1 MSEDNE
7 QPLPQ
12 ILCVDD
18 EKAILKSLRRVL
30 MDEDCEVL
38 TAPSGA
44 EGLDVLNKETNVALI
59 ISDQRMPEMTGVEFL
74 QQAKAITPSAYR
86 VMLTGYADINA
97 TMDAVNHGE
106 IWRYITKPWD
116 DEQLVFLVRDAI
128 RHYNLENENLRLHG
142 VIEKKNKELQQWNDR
157 LKQRVLSQTNL
168 IREKHENLAKQ
179 NRALRESFEQNLL
192 AFSDLTSLRDKSLRN
207 HSFSTAAIATKA
219 AQLLKLEVG
228 ELQHIRAA
236 ALLHGIGKLAI
247 ADTLL
252 KKPEEELTPS
262 EKIIFNS
269 YTVRSQTAI
278 SPINELQEAGKLI
291 RHITEEFNGSGSPDH
306 LKGDQ
311 IPLGSRIIAIAKY
324 IDRKFNSGTYGI
336 YGVLEQVIKSCDAQ
350 AGTRFDADLVPIVSE
365 AARLYYSESKSSEP
379 EDIRE
384 ELYPM
389 DLRVGMVVLRD
400 VYSGTGILLLKQ
412 GSTLSSESISALKRY
427 YDTDPPDGPV
437 LTLKADQPESMVKNI
452 EE

>member
-12 ILCVDD
+12 VLCVDD

-30 MDEDCEVL
+30 MDENCEVL

-44 EGLDVLNKETNVALI
+44 EGLDILNEEHNIALI
-59 ISDQRMPEMTGVEFL
+59 ISDQRMPVMTGVEFL
-74 QQAKAITPSAYR
+74 QQAKTIAPSAYR

-116 DEQLVFLVRDAI
+116 DEQLIFLVRDAI
-128 RHYNLENENLRLHG
+128 RHYNLENENLRLQG
-142 VIEKKNKELQQWNDR
+142 VIEKKNEELKQWNDR

-192 AFSDLTSLRDKSLRN
+192 AFSDLTSLRDKNLRN

-219 AQLLKLEVG
+219 AQLLKLEAE
-228 ELQHIRAA
+228 ELEHIREA

-247 ADTLL
+247 PDNLL
-252 KKPEEELTPS
+252 QKPEEELSES
-262 EKIIFNS
+262 EKVIFNS

-278 SPINELQEAGKLI
+278 GPISDLHEAGKLI
-291 RHITEEFNGSGSPDH
+291 RHITEKFDGSGSPDH
-306 LKGDQ
+306 LTGDQ
-311 IPLGSRIIAIAKY
+311 IPLGSRILTIAEY
-324 IDRKFNSGTYGI
+324 IDRRFNSGSYGI
-336 YGVLEQVIKSCDAQ
+336 YGVLEQIIDSCNSQ
-350 AGTRFDADLVPIVSE
+350 AGTRFDADLVPIVAES
-365 AARLYYSESKSSEP
+365 ARLYYSESTSSET
-379 EDIRE
+379 ENTRE
-384 ELYPM
+384 ELYPI
-389 DLRVGMVVLRD
+389 DLKVGMVVLRD

-412 GSTLSSESISALKRY
+412 GSNLSSESISALKRY

-437 LTLKADQPESMVKNI
+437 LILKADQP
-452 EE
+452 